1 MNTACHYAIVRF
13 MPFVETGEFGN
24 VGIVLFSPTARYFGF
39 KLLGQRY
46 SRITNFFEQLDTK
59 LFRASMHATQGELQ
73 RVSDMLKG
81 LGTDRRLKALDREAA
96 VSVWQEI
103 LKPRESMVR
112 FSDSRLAMAGDP
124 QTKLGE
130 LYAYYV
136 ERNFATKEYQEK
148 LMERSVRGFL
158 KEAHLHEAFHEH
170 RIGNEEYNAVFP
182 FVQLVGDAPVKAIK
196 PLRLDHAEPARVIDH
211 GGQWRVRVE
220 ALQKRDLLPAKVLF
234 AVNGDTAGESALAR
248 ARREVVDS
256 LIDLGVQV
264 QPAADRQAIIEFAH
278 D

>member
-46 SRITNFFEQLDTK
+46 SRVTNFFEQLDTK
-59 LFRASMHATQGELQ
+59 LFKASMQATQGELQ

-81 LGTDRRLKALDREAA
+81 LGTDRRLKALDRDAA
-96 VSVWQEI
+96 VAVWQEI
-103 LKPRESMVR
+103 IKPRESMVR
-112 FSDSRLAMAGDP
+112 FSESRLAMASDP
-124 QTKLGE
+124 QAKLGE

-136 ERNFATKEYQEK
+136 ERNFATKEYREK

-182 FVQLVGDAPVKAIK
+182 FVKLLGDSPVKAIK
-196 PLRLDHAEPARVIDH
+196 PLRLDHNEPARVIDH

-220 ALQKRDLLPAKVLF
+220 ALQKRHLLPGRVLF

-248 ARREVVDS
+248 ARREVVAS

-264 QPAADRQAIIEFAH
+264 QPAADRQAVIEFA
-278 D
+278 DN